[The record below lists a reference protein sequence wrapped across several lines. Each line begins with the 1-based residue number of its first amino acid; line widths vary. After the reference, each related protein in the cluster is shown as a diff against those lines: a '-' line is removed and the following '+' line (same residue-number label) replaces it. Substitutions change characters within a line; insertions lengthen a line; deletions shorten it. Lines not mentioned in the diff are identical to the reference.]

1 MHHLR
6 AGGNVRS
13 PSTYPPSF
21 QPSPS
26 LNSPSV
32 STPTVSNQHASP
44 PSGASYPLAQT
55 PASNVAPPRQ
65 QRASMPHAPYPG
77 AAPGAS
83 AQQPIP
89 SEEMHG
95 SQTSPV
101 YGSFPPTAQNYNIHN
116 QTNQGPVL
124 PPFSSIQ
131 TMGPPVQQSNVS
143 SVRYQSSEPGFQ
155 RSSKHSSGSKRNA
168 PSSSNVT
175 SADSS
180 DFDDDDGGDL
190 PVSGLVAPWEVLRGL
205 ADVAIERAAKVAK
218 SYHFPLHLTSDL
230 SRRATA
236 IAVSRIVERGHLLQS
251 VDHETKKGESSTS
264 FRWA

>member
-1 MHHLR
+1 M
-6 AGGNVRS
+6 RS
-13 PSTYPPSF
+13 PSTYPSF

-55 PASNVAPPRQ
+55 PSSNAAPPRQ
-65 QRASMPHAPYPG
+65 QRSSMSHPAYPG
-77 AAPGAS
+77 SAPGGG
-83 AQQPIP
+83 AQQPIS
-89 SEEMHG
+89 SEEGHG

-101 YGSFPPTAQNYNIHN
+101 YGSFPATAQNYNIHN
-116 QTNQGPVL
+116 QSNQGPVL

-155 RSSKHSSGSKRNA
+155 RSKHLSGSKRNA

-205 ADVAIERAAKVAK
+205 ADVAIERAAKVAQ
-218 SYHFPLHLTSDL
+218 SCHF
-230 SRRATA
+230 
-236 IAVSRIVERGHLLQS
+236 
-251 VDHETKKGESSTS
+251 
-264 FRWA
+264 